1 METSQSQLI
10 RASVLGFWGKFAAC
24 DMEERFRRE
33 HLAEDAKTVRFLAL
47 IYALSTVMFFF
58 SDWALKGL
66 TPTLLILIVPRS
78 LIVLSSAAII
88 LGLRRVTAPSWFDR
102 CLLAWISLSLV
113 MELLV
118 HSTRSISD
126 AALSSLLFIWALSSL
141 VPMRFSYQAGS
152 ATVTALAFTGLI
164 MAEKPESGLLAKAL
178 IASGSALLIGLVCS
192 RRLQCSRRESFA
204 AHLVERETGVL
215 LEAALAEI
223 KTLEGIL
230 PICSSCKKI
239 REEDGA
245 WTALDEYVS
254 DHTQAKFSH
263 GMCPECMARLYP
275 KFFPKNG
282 RP

>member
-33 HLAEDAKTVRFLAL
+33 PPGGEAKTVPFLAL
-47 IYALSTVMFFF
+47 NQALSTVMFFF

-263 GMCPECMARLYP
+263 GMCPECMARFYP
-275 KFFPKNG
+275 KFSPKNG
-282 RP
+282 TP